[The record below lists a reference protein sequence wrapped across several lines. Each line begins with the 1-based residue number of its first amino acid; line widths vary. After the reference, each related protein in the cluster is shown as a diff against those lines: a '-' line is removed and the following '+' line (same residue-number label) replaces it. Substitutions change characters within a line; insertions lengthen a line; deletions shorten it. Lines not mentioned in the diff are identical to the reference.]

1 MLLAQAGPFGYDI
14 LEVSAM
20 RQIGKNIKK
29 YRAQMGMT
37 QDQLAEKLHVTR
49 QAVSNWE
56 NGKTQPSI
64 ETLTAM
70 GELFG
75 VSVEMLIYGKTGK
88 MPLPVGGDVGA
99 GAIFGGLFLLFM
111 TVFLL
116 GGAVIFTNG
125 WGLIITVS
133 LALSA
138 LITALI
144 KLSDKVDALEARLD
158 QLEEKG

>member
-1 MLLAQAGPFGYDI
+1 MLLAQKDSFSYDNR
-14 LEVSAM
+14 EVSAM

-88 MPLPVGGDVGA
+88 MPLPAASDMGA

-111 TVFLL
+111 TLL
-116 GGAVIFTNG
+116 ILFAEQIFRNV
-125 WGLIITVS
+125 WWLMISIS
-133 LALSA
+133 LALA
-138 LITALI
+138 GLITALI

>member
-1 MLLAQAGPFGYDI
+1 
-14 LEVSAM
+14 M

-70 GELFG
+70 GELFD

-88 MPLPVGGDVGA
+88 RSLPAASDMGA